1 MNSKSRGLYAHESSI
16 LSSGT
21 RKMRGLAS
29 VILLSLFL
37 VVLKEGI
44 LREMLIILD
53 FTIMLFNSLFV
64 QFVNCA

>member
-1 MNSKSRGLYAHESSI
+1 
-16 LSSGT
+16 
-21 RKMRGLAS
+21 MRGLAS